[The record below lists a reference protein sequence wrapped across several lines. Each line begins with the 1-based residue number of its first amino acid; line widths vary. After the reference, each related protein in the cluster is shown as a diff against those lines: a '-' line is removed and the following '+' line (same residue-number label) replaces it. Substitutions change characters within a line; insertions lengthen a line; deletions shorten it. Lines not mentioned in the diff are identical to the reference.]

1 VDLSPETGPRAGR
14 VDLLLLVGVLL
25 LGGILA
31 SLGESRTAAVTAGL
45 RGTVL
50 SPFLSV
56 HRTMERRSRLADRVD
71 RLEQER
77 DSLARAL
84 VSARSRIAESRE
96 LRELVKLASDRSSN
110 VMAADL
116 EPGRVRLGGAR
127 AFMIRRGSRAGLSAP
142 AGVFTADGVVGVLRW
157 VGAGSA
163 RGEFW
168 THPDFRVSVRTESG
182 EASGIVRPAYEGDQ
196 PAMLLEGAPYQ
207 TDIDPG
213 TTLYTSGLGG
223 VYPPG
228 VPVGTVRGVSGV
240 ESGWEKS
247 YRVEA
252 KVRPEQADVAL
263 VWLGEPAPR

>member
-1 VDLSPETGPRAGR
+1 MVVLG
-14 VDLLLLVGVLL
+14 VVLL
-25 LGGILA
+25 LGGLLTSLDA
-31 SLGESRTAAVTAGL
+31 SQTAAVTAGL

-50 SPFLSV
+50 APFLSV
-56 HRTMERRSRLADRVD
+56 HRAIERQGRLARRVE
-71 RLEQER
+71 RLEAER

-96 LRELVKLASDRSSN
+96 LRELVKLASDRRSN
-110 VMAADL
+110 VLATDL

-127 AFMIRRGSRAGLSAP
+127 AFMIRRGSRAGLGAP

-182 EASGIVRPAYEGDQ
+182 EASGIVRAAYEADQ

-207 TDIDPG
+207 TEISPG

-252 KVRPEQADVAL
+252 AVRPEQADVAL
-263 VWLGEPAPR
+263 VWLGEPEPR